1 MQPDRKYSPRL
12 QIGKRVGIAVI
23 IENAVLF
30 IATCAMGYIGNSV
43 SVLAD
48 ATNNLMDCASSLAT
62 LIGFK
67 MCAKPADEHHPN
79 GHGRMEYISGFVVS
93 LFIIS
98 AALSF
103 GKKAVLRIIKPQA
116 ADMPPE
122 LFWIPI
128 TAIVLKL
135 CLAFYTKYLNKK
147 VGSAALG
154 AMFKDSISDAALT
167 VMTMISLLLSPLTAL
182 PLDGIISLIISGVI
196 LWSGITSFVEHLDL
210 LIGRG
215 QDEKMNDQISRIV
228 LADRNI
234 FCSILS
240 IVTFDYGPEKQFAFI
255 QVALQ
260 NGLSPETAQ
269 AEVRNIIQEL
279 KSALDLDAT
288 IYWDSK
294 IGGQYEMLL
303 PYSKENTA
311 LLPSYNP

>member
-1 MQPDRKYSPRL
+1 
-12 QIGKRVGIAVI
+12 
-23 IENAVLF
+23 
-30 IATCAMGYIGNSV
+30 
-43 SVLAD
+43 
-48 ATNNLMDCASSLAT
+48 
-62 LIGFK
+62 
-67 MCAKPADEHHPN
+67 
-79 GHGRMEYISGFVVS
+79 
-93 LFIIS
+93 
-98 AALSF
+98 
-103 GKKAVLRIIKPQA
+103 
-116 ADMPPE
+116 
-122 LFWIPI
+122 
-128 TAIVLKL
+128 
-135 CLAFYTKYLNKK
+135 
-147 VGSAALG
+147 
-154 AMFKDSISDAALT
+154 MFKDSISDAALT

-255 QVALQ
+255 QVALH